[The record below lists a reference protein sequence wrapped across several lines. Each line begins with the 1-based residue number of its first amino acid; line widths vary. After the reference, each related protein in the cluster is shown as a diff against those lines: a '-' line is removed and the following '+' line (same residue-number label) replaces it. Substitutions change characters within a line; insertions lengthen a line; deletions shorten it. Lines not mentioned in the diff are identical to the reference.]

1 MDDLKLFTREEVAE
15 LFNVHV
21 ATITMLKDAGVLSA
35 IKIGKGYLFPK
46 ESIINFEYNYLN
58 LDVSNMK
65 KAIASRAIV
74 ESRDNI

>member
-35 IKIGKGYLFPK
+35 IKIGKGYIKYGSNLLHK
-46 ESIINFEYNYLN
+46 TKGTKRAWTCNKLCKNFCW
-58 LDVSNMK
+58 K
-65 KAIASRAIV
+65 
-74 ESRDNI
+74 